1 MSYALLHQTD
11 ILRQKNPSNRG
22 ENKCITSIR
31 VKIIKP
37 NGEIE
42 ICPVQNAMLM
52 SDQSLR
58 VPLYDNISCRVKQNE
73 VCMKMKLCNVHP
85 YLYIIFPSRKLAEYE
100 FDKFFKS
107 GILDVT
113 DSEKYEFIC
122 NLCGTYLYRMKPKE

>member
-11 ILRQKNPSNRG
+11 IFHQDTPSNSE
-22 ENKCITSIR
+22 ENKCITSMR
-31 VKIIKP
+31 VKIINL

-42 ICPVQNAMLM
+42 ICPIQNVILM

-58 VPLYDNISCRVKQNE
+58 VPLYDNISCRVKQDE
-73 VCMKMKLCNVHP
+73 VCMKMKLCDDHP

-107 GILDVT
+107 GALDVA

-122 NLCGTYLYRMKPKE
+122 NLCGTYLYRMNPPK